1 MVEEIQALAPDVLEA
16 AAHAKMMTSEEIEET
31 IDYLLNEVLSSST
44 VVVDSSLIFRI
55 ERSMGKILLVFTA
68 PDESLRS
75 NLIGFPVKFFPP
87 GVINAAKRYRFDEEL
102 KNDRIEYQ
110 RIYEELKVEAALLVI
125 VCISVPLA

>member
-55 ERSMGKILLVFTA
+55 ERSIGKILLVFTA

-75 NLIGFPVKFFPP
+75 NLIGFLLSSSLPVSSMRPN
-87 GVINAAKRYRFDEEL
+87 VTVSMR
-102 KNDRIEYQ
+102 
-110 RIYEELKVEAALLVI
+110 
-125 VCISVPLA
+125 S